1 VAADRSLAEIDEP
14 EGTFWAMEN
23 VLIML
28 MLAVSEAYSV
38 DDVSLR
44 DLPFLHLSSTLS
56 SQCSAHVPTTLMIKP
71 DPLGP

>member
-1 VAADRSLAEIDEP
+1 MAADRSLAEIDEP
-14 EGTFWAMEN
+14 KGTFWAMEN

-38 DDVSLR
+38 DGVSLA
-44 DLPFLHLSSTLS
+44 DFHFLHLSSTLS
-56 SQCSAHVPTTLMIKP
+56 SQYSAHVPTTPMIKP